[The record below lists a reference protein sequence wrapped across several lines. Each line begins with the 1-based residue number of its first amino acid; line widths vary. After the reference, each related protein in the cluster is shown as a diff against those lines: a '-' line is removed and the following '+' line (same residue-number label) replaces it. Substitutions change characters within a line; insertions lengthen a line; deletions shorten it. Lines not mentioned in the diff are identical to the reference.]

1 MHIQDNTG
9 GYIKIADK
17 SAVTASVALQQLDK
31 SAITASVTPQQQ
43 LHQSICLKA
52 TTSHCK
58 EAKWRDAFLLPLG
71 NLFIKMDMDNLI
83 QDFCYKGSK
92 VKGMAVVRRLI
103 QFY

>member
-17 SAVTASVALQQLDK
+17 SAVTASVTLQQLDK

-58 EAKWRDAFLLPLG
+58 EAKWRDAEAIYL
-71 NLFIKMDMDNLI
+71 
-83 QDFCYKGSK
+83 SK
-92 VKGMAVVRRLI
+92 WIWIIWFKTFVTKVQR
-103 QFY
+103 